1 MKTCF
6 VFSGIGTQ
14 WRGMGL
20 ALGEDVPGFE
30 KTLARI
36 DACFE
41 PLAGWS
47 VRALLSGSDPRD
59 PDRPATA
66 HASIF
71 AIQAGLSAA
80 LREAGIQPD
89 VIIGHSGGEV
99 AAALAAGVLSL
110 EDAVRLVVAHGEVMD
125 SATPGAML
133 HVDAPRGRVEAV
145 LGASGLG
152 GTAAIVVDN
161 AHNSVVV
168 AGRDEAIE
176 RLAAHL
182 AKQGMNSRRLR
193 IRLPFHTPA
202 VAPGLPRFRERLAGL
217 QPRAAHTPIYSALR
231 GSLAEADD
239 FDADYW
245 VRHISRPV
253 RFHEATQALLAS
265 GVTHCVELS
274 PHPALL
280 QHMAT
285 IAGGASLVGLATLHR
300 DEGAAPLRD
309 CLELLAPPPGQSD
322 PTRDGTAVPGAHPV
336 ATPEASVH
344 GTTSPAPAPAHRAPP
359 EDTVDDRAGKEPT
372 DDPRTDM
379 ALSATHPVA
388 DQTAILAHVH
398 DTLAA
403 VADGQLPPRDWE
415 EATWSELGLSSAQLV
430 AFAQR
435 LAATLDR
442 PLPATLAY
450 RCPTPALLA
459 AHLARATC
467 APGDEAREARAP
479 AESTAAASAT
489 AAPGRPEDAATRDAV
504 VVTGMACRFP
514 GGANTPQAYWE
525 LLVSD
530 VDPISEIPVE
540 RWRAQDWFAPAPAPP
555 GKTHSRWGGFIRDH
569 DLTTLD
575 DKLFRLTPRE
585 ASALD
590 PQQRLLLEVCWEAL
604 ENAGIAPLSLKGR
617 RVAVYLGMATDD
629 YKSATLYGAD
639 PGAIDPYSAA
649 GAMASTAGGRLSYY
663 FGWRGANV
671 TIDTACS
678 SSLVALHLARRALED
693 DECDLA
699 LVAGVNILLTP
710 HLYVYF
716 SQVGALSPTGRCHT
730 FDAAADGYVRG
741 EGCGVLVLERER
753 DARRGL
759 RTPRARIAGTAVN
772 QDGASTGFSA
782 PNGEAQSEVITA
794 AWRAAGATAEDI
806 DYVEAHGTGTPVG
819 DPIELESLAEA
830 LGSRSPD
837 DPLRVGS
844 VKSVIGH
851 LEASAGIAGVIKL
864 VLALEH
870 GQLPANRHFQTP
882 NPRLDW
888 ARLPLA
894 IVDRA
899 QPWPQR
905 GVRRLAGISS
915 FGFSG
920 TNAHAV
926 IEGMPA
932 EDLATE
938 HASESGPSG
947 LVAVLSAPSEASL
960 HALAARTATALDALV
975 PTTARAAT
983 QPGTESPPNRG
994 DERQTLDPQLRI
1006 RQLLWSS
1013 NTGRQGFSRR
1023 VAFAASDASA
1033 LAARM
1038 RAWAKDAPTTINADD
1053 ARSSSPEHA
1062 PGAID
1067 RTTSA
1072 ASVPATAFAHLA
1084 EGEGRARRLV
1094 FAFTGQ
1100 GCQYPGMAAGLY
1112 HAEPVFRAV
1121 IDTCDSLFT
1130 TLRGV
1135 PLRPYLLD
1143 PTSDPRH
1150 YDAIELAQ
1158 PAVFMVQCALTALWA
1173 HWGIRPDCVIGHSA
1187 GEVAAGVAAGVLTLE
1202 EGLRLIE
1209 ARARLMGEHPPG
1221 GRMVAVPSDEPRAR
1235 AAIAAS
1241 GCDDVFV
1248 AGINGADNLV
1258 LSGDSA
1264 QIERVVAQL
1273 GVPAGQVRALRI
1285 SNAFHTPRLAPL
1297 AEQLRAHRDAIQTVA
1312 SDHTG
1317 TPRCSWISSM
1327 DGRDL
1332 ADATTPGAPG
1342 APGAYWA
1349 EQLMQPVRFD
1359 AALTVIEARGPTT
1372 FVEIGPAAVLAA
1384 LGHERSATLA
1394 GDARWIASQQR
1405 QVDARSALFA
1415 ALATLAAEGHAVDWR
1430 AQLGLH
1436 APRRVDLPPYPFQR
1450 RRHWRMTAP
1459 AQPGT
1464 HPTTAC
1470 ATQHA
1475 PGRHDPLPSG
1485 APRPHSIEETTPMPV
1500 SPDLTPARDT
1510 VRALIAEITGFAPA
1524 DLVDDVALL
1533 DLGLDSLMLMQLK
1546 GHLQNRHGLALK
1558 IAEFY
1563 DGVET
1568 IDKIA
1573 ARMPAMAL
1581 SAATPAP
1588 TSGTSTTNG
1597 DGTAAPIDGTAASAP
1612 ATPTATPLQP
1622 APMALPQSA
1631 FSAASPSASGALPA
1645 GAEGLM
1651 ALQLQTLSRLMSEQ
1665 LAALGNRTPQ
1675 AATSPAAG
1683 TPATPATPATPDAA
1697 ASTPP
1702 SASTAPAAAGEASH
1716 AAATP
1721 PKAPNFRSLTLEPDR
1736 LDADQQAFVASLAQR
1751 YVARTPGSRALAE
1764 RYRGP
1769 LADWKNTLSYR
1780 HSLKELTYPIA
1791 AERSHG
1797 AWFTDVDGNEFLDI
1811 TMGCG
1816 ITLLGH
1822 NPKCVH
1828 DAVRD
1833 QLERHYAI
1841 GPQTPLA
1848 GEVAEL
1854 FCRVTGM
1861 ERVTFCNTGAEAVMM
1876 AVRTARA
1883 VTGRKTIAIF
1893 AGAYH
1898 GTWDG
1903 VLGVEHE
1910 GQVWPIAD
1918 GIPQGMVDDLL
1929 ILNYGTEEA
1938 LTTLRE
1944 RAHELAAVLVEPVQ
1958 SRRPGLQPAAFLR
1971 SLREI
1976 TAAADTALIFDEM
1989 ITGFRIA
1996 PGGAQAHFGIR
2007 ADLATYGKIAGG
2019 GLPLSAVAG
2028 SARFMDRVDGG
2039 PWRYGDDSAPRGD
2052 VIYFGGT
2059 YVKHPLALA
2068 AAKAALSELERHGQE
2083 AYDELNRRTARLAG
2097 ELNDWFEDNAVPL
2110 SMSHFGSL
2118 FRIDGSG
2125 RYSAMMQPIELDLFF
2140 FLLLLRGLYV
2150 WERRVLFLSFA
2161 HDETDI
2167 ELIVAAV
2174 KEAVAELR
2182 AGGFEFR
2189 APGAQRHPKPEKD
2202 GIAAAGPA
2210 SSAQRRLF
2218 ALEQLEG
2225 RNTVYNVPLA
2235 LDLHGPL
2242 DLAHLRACFARLLR
2256 RHESLRTRFRL
2267 VGDEVEQQVLS
2278 SDAIVLPFEVRE
2290 CTEDLLAPT
2299 AETCITPFDPGEAP
2313 LFRVC
2318 VLRASPRRHVVLMD
2332 AHHIVVDGLSLNNLA
2347 GELMRLYAGET
2358 LPALQVRPLDAIAAQ
2373 TRYLD
2378 SEQARDDGAWWRA
2391 RFATLPPPL
2400 ALPIE
2405 YPRPERRNHRGDDVF
2420 ATLDGATT
2428 GRLKQA
2434 ARSRRL
2440 TLFALTLGVYGG
2452 LLHRLTGQHDL
2463 VVGVPVSGRDDPRFM
2478 PVVGMFANTLALR
2491 LAPTPDRPLGDHAR
2505 DCQHA
2510 FLEALEHEAWPLEAL
2525 IAGLRL
2531 PRDLAR
2537 NPLFDT
2543 MFIYEDGSDRV
2554 YRFPGLE
2561 CHPLPVS
2568 RHAAMFDLA
2577 MEVIDTGDQLE
2588 LRLEYD
2594 TQLFSRTGAEH
2605 ILSFYRHLLE
2615 HAAEHLDTPLA
2626 ELDCVPRA
2634 QHERLLAWGDGGPLP
2649 EAATATTVPALLA
2662 RAHDAHPTRPA
2673 LIAGPVRLDYR
2684 QLHAAAARMA
2694 HHLQATLDAIA
2705 GATPGTMAGH
2715 TPWDGTAQPRFT
2727 QPRFTQPRIALVCE
2741 RSAALVVGLLA
2752 IVRAGAAYVP
2762 VDPDFPP
2769 ERIALM
2775 LEDSGCTAVLISPT
2789 LRQRITLP
2797 LGVLAIDAVFDA
2809 VLDADALV
2817 PQAPDVAPSSASQ
2830 AGPES
2835 AAKTTTAPAHQ
2846 HVPSPDDLAYVIY
2859 TSGSTGRPKGV
2870 RLFQR
2875 NAASF
2880 FATLAPSFG
2889 FAPGQRLLA
2898 LTTVSFDIAALE
2910 LLGAL
2915 AHGMTVVLADAVQA
2929 RDPERIVAL
2938 IEAHAIDVLQTT
2950 PTRLRMILEAPGGER
2965 ALARLATLLVGGEA
2979 LPRDLA
2985 ARLARLATTT
2995 VHNVYGPT
3003 ETTIWSAASIV
3014 RDDAPTLGRPLP
3026 GERIFVL
3033 SPALRP
3039 QPPGAP
3045 GEIAIAGAGVGGGYH
3060 ERPELS
3066 AERFI
3071 LRPELAEGPI
3081 YLTGDLGRWDH
3092 HGNLHYLGRNDDQI
3106 KIRGMRIEAGEV
3118 EQALRA
3124 LPDVRD
3130 AVVLARPGRDGI
3142 HELVAWVVCPDLPA
3156 LVPLTLQTVPLWRA
3170 ELARHLPEA
3179 CIPAHFV
3186 RVEALPQTPN
3196 GKIDRRALPE
3206 PDDHD
3211 PAGAQPTPAAGARA
3225 PDGPREHAI
3234 IDAFNDVLGAQLGPD
3249 DDYFAHGGDSIRA
3262 MRVIARLRE
3271 RGYAVEL
3278 DALFRHPTAA
3288 ALAPLLAEPG
3298 RSGAT
3303 VTPTAPA
3310 GSPAATPASG
3320 LGADELDDLFV

>member
-1 MKTCF
+1 MRTCF

-14 WRGMGL
+14 WQGMGL
-20 ALGEDVPGFE
+20 ALGEDFPGFE
-30 KTLARI
+30 KTLAQI

-47 VRALLSGSDPRD
+47 LRTLLDGSGAHDLD
-59 PDRPATA
+59 KPAAA
-66 HASIF
+66 HAAIF
-71 AIQAGLSAA
+71 AIQAGLSAV
-80 LREAGIQPD
+80 LREAGVQPD
-89 VIIGHSGGEV
+89 MIIGHSGGEV

-125 SATPGAML
+125 SATLGAML
-133 HVDAPRGRVEAV
+133 HVNAPRERVEAV

-152 GTAAIVVDN
+152 TAAAIVVDN

-168 AGRDEAIE
+168 AGSDEAVE
-176 RLAAHL
+176 RLSAYL
-182 AKQGMNSRRLR
+182 ARRGMDSRKLR

-217 QPRAAHTPIYSALR
+217 QPRAAHTPIYSALQ
-231 GSLAEADD
+231 GDLAGADD

-253 RFHEATQALLAS
+253 RFHEAAQALLAS
-265 GVTHCVELS
+265 GVSHCVELS

-322 PTRDGTAVPGAHPV
+322 PTREGTAVPGTHSV
-336 ATPEASVH
+336 ATPETTAH
-344 GTTSPAPAPAHRAPP
+344 ATTSPAPAAAHRAPP
-359 EDTVDDRAGKEPT
+359 EDTVDDRAGKEPA
-372 DDPRTDM
+372 DDPRIDI

-388 DQTAILAHVH
+388 SQTAILAHVH
-398 DTLAA
+398 DTLVA
-403 VADGQLPPRDWE
+403 VADGQPLPPDWVD
-415 EATWSELGLSSAQLV
+415 ATWSELGLSSAQLV

-450 RCPTPALLA
+450 RCPTPVLLA
-459 AHLARATC
+459 AHLARATS
-467 APGDEAREARAP
+467 APGGEARAA
-479 AESTAAASAT
+479 AESTTAATAT
-489 AAPGRPEDAATRDAV
+489 AAPGRPEEAATRDAV

-753 DARRGL
+753 DARRAL

-782 PNGEAQSEVITA
+782 PNGEAQTEVITA
-794 AWRAAGATAEDI
+794 AWRAAGATAKDI

-894 IVDRA
+894 IVDRV
-899 QPWPQR
+899 QPWPRR
-905 GVRRLAGISS
+905 GARRLAGISS

-932 EDLATE
+932 EHRATE
-938 HASESGPSG
+938 HASEPVPSG
-947 LVAVLSAPSEASL
+947 LVAVLSAPSETAL
-960 HALAARTATALDALV
+960 HALAARTATALGALV
-975 PTTARAAT
+975 PTTARAAA
-983 QPGTESPPNRG
+983 QPGTGNLPNRG
-994 DERQTLDPQLRI
+994 DECHALDPRLHI

-1038 RAWAKDAPTTINADD
+1038 RAWAKDGPTTINADD

-1072 ASVPATAFAHLA
+1072 ASVPAASFGHIA

-1235 AAIAAS
+1235 SAIAAS

-1248 AGINGADNLV
+1248 AGINGTDNLV
-1258 LSGDSA
+1258 LSGDGA

-1297 AEQLRAHRDAIQTVA
+1297 AEQLRAHRDAIQTAA

-1332 ADATTPGAPG
+1332 ADAAAPG

-1359 AALTVIEARGPTT
+1359 AALTVIEARGPAT

-1384 LGHERSATLA
+1384 LGQERSATLA
-1394 GDARWIASQQR
+1394 GEARWIASQQR

-1415 ALATLAAEGHAVDWR
+1415 ALAALASEGHAVDWR

-1459 AQPGT
+1459 T
-1464 HPTTAC
+1464 HPDAC
-1470 ATQHA
+1470 PTDACVAAHA
-1475 PGRHDPLPSG
+1475 PPPSV
-1485 APRPHSIEETTPMPV
+1485 APAPHALEETAPMPV
-1500 SPDLTPARDT
+1500 SPDLTPARDA

-1524 DLVDDVALL
+1524 DLDDDVALL

-1563 DGVET
+1563 EGVET

-1581 SAATPAP
+1581 SAPASAP
-1588 TSGTSTTNG
+1588 ASGTSTTHG
-1597 DGTAAPIDGTAASAP
+1597 DGAAAPIDGTAASAP
-1612 ATPTATPLQP
+1612 GTPP

-1665 LAALGNRTPQ
+1665 LAALGNRAPQ

-1683 TPATPATPATPDAA
+1683 TPAAPATPDAA

-1702 SASTAPAAAGEASH
+1702 SASTALPAAGVASH

-1736 LDADQQAFVASLAQR
+1736 LDAGQQAFVADLTRR

-1791 AERSHG
+1791 AEKSQG
-1797 AWFTDVDGNEFLDI
+1797 AWFTDVDGNAFLDI

-1828 DAVRD
+1828 DAVRE

-1929 ILNYGTEEA
+1929 ILNYGTDEA

-1971 SLREI
+1971 ALREI

-2068 AAKAALSELERHGQE
+2068 AAKAALSELERRGQD
-2083 AYDELNRRTARLAG
+2083 AYDTLNRRTARLAG

-2189 APGAQRHPKPEKD
+2189 TPGAQRHPKPDED
-2202 GIAAAGPA
+2202 GIIAAAPA

-2278 SDAIVLPFEVRE
+2278 SDAIALPFEVRE

-2347 GELMRLYAGET
+2347 SDLMRLYAGET
-2358 LPALQVRPLDAIAAQ
+2358 LSALQVRPLDAIAAQ
-2373 TRYLD
+2373 ARYLD
-2378 SEQARDDGAWWRA
+2378 SEQAREDAAWWRA

-2400 ALPIE
+2400 ALPLE
-2405 YPRPERRNHRGDDVF
+2405 HPRPERRNHRGDDVF

-2428 GRLKQA
+2428 GRLKHA

-2440 TLFALTLGVYGG
+2440 TLFALALGVYGG

-2491 LAPTPDRPLGDHAR
+2491 LAAAPERALGEHAR
-2505 DCQHA
+2505 DCQQA
-2510 FLEALEHEAWPLEAL
+2510 FLEALEHEAWPLETL

-2561 CHPLPVS
+2561 CHPLSVS

-2615 HAAEHLDTPLA
+2615 HAAERLDTPLA

-2634 QHERLLAWGDGGPLP
+2634 QHERLLSWGDGGPLP
-2649 EAATATTVPALLA
+2649 EAAATATTVPALLA

-2673 LIAGPVRLDYR
+2673 LIAGQVRLDYR

-2694 HHLQATLDAIA
+2694 PRLQATLATAA
-2705 GATPGTMAGH
+2705 GAA
-2715 TPWDGTAQPRFT
+2715 

-2775 LEDSGCTAVLISPT
+2775 LEDSGCVAALISPT

-2797 LGVLAIDAVFDA
+2797 PGVLAIDAV
-2809 VLDADALV
+2809 LDADNA
-2817 PQAPDVAPSSASQ
+2817 SSA
-2830 AGPES
+2830 AADVS
-2835 AAKTTTAPAHQ
+2835 ALPQ
-2846 HVPSPDDLAYVIY
+2846 LRPPSPDDLAYLIY

-2875 NAASF
+2875 NAAGF

-2965 ALARLATLLVGGEA
+2965 ALARLSTLLVGGEA

-2985 ARLARLATTT
+2985 ARLARLAKTT
-2995 VHNVYGPT
+2995 VYNVYGPT

-3045 GEIAIAGAGVGGGYH
+3045 GEIAIAGAGVGGAYH

-3081 YLTGDLGRWDH
+3081 YLTGDLGRWDQ

-3124 LPDVRD
+3124 LPDIRD

-3142 HELVAWVVCPDLPA
+3142 HELVAWVVCPDLPP
-3156 LVPLTLQTVPLWRA
+3156 LVPLTPQTVPLWRA

-3206 PDDHD
+3206 HEAPH
-3211 PAGAQPTPAAGARA
+3211 PSGAQPPDTTARA
-3225 PDGPREHAI
+3225 PDGPRERAI
-3234 IDAFNDVLGAQLGPD
+3234 VDVFNDVLGTQLGPD

-3262 MRVIARLRE
+3262 MR
-3271 RGYAVEL
+3271 
-3278 DALFRHPTAA
+3278 
-3288 ALAPLLAEPG
+3288 
-3298 RSGAT
+3298 
-3303 VTPTAPA
+3303 
-3310 GSPAATPASG
+3310 
-3320 LGADELDDLFV
+3320 